1 MKGLSVDVGA
11 LEGGSSVDFVVRA
24 SEPSKTVEVDEV
36 LRDVLVAGA
45 EGGFE
50 GVFVADGVGV
60 EAVLGAEACKLSL
73 TSPYSF
79 HSSTSSRS

>member
-11 LEGGSSVDFVVRA
+11 LEGGSSVDFEARA
-24 SEPSKTVEVDEV
+24 SELSKTAEGDEV
-36 LRDVLVAGA
+36 LRGVLVAGA

-50 GVFVADGVGV
+50 GVFVADGEGV
-60 EAVLGAEACKLSL
+60 EAGLGAEACKLSL